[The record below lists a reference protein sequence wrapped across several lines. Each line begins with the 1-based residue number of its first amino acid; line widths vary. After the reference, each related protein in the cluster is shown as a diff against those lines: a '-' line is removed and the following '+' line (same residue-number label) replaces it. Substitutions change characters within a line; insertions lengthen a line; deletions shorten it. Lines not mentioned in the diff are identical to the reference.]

1 MHRRTFLQSAAVT
14 AATAAVTASYPRSL
28 FAADPG
34 PSTTEP
40 GWWMTEP
47 IRWLQTNLRETNA
60 ALNPKKFIEDVAK
73 FNANVLMVN
82 AGGITAYY
90 PSNVE
95 YDYVSPYLPEGQDTF
110 GEVLKEAHAHK
121 IRVVSRWDFSKTHKD
136 VYDAHPE
143 WFFKMA
149 DGQPAI
155 YNGLYL
161 ACINGDWYH
170 KKSIEI
176 LTEALDRYD
185 VDGCFFNMFSNP
197 ATDYSERPLGLCRCD
212 NCERLYRERYH
223 RGVPDAPD
231 ADYRAFLHDA
241 SVDVS
246 LKIRTLLKSKRPKAA
261 LAGTS
266 VEIGDIAYGESNTAV
281 RRPLPLWPYTASDNT
296 NQWRNSFPD
305 KGVVC
310 QGMSFVDFPWRFA
323 TEPQPEIRTRIWQ
336 DVANG
341 GAAAFNLH
349 GTIAE
354 QQDRMAI
361 NVAIPAY
368 GWLKQHE
375 EYFVGQTSEARVVLL
390 APRGNGVGYQISQN
404 SYRGLFRLLTEQ
416 HIPFA
421 AMENLDWLGKRD
433 ADLVISPGETPAAL
447 QSYVQNGGRLIV
459 ASASAPAFELAPS
472 VKLWKSP
479 DGAYFRIRNKALF
492 PSMKEIDVVFMYGDY
507 LQVQSADAPI
517 TFIPPAMY
525 GPPELVDVDWKDTD
539 DPGLVMK
546 DMGKG
551 KVAWLP
557 WDIGGLY
564 YRHSSEAHSKLLSD
578 LIDAM
583 LPSGRQLTSNAHP
596 LVEITFMRQGDRNLM
611 HFINL
616 TGHSDTAYFNPVP
629 MTNIQ
634 VRVKGNFTSGHAIR
648 SGQTIAVTNDGGF
661 AEFTLPSLDEY
672 EMIDFR

>member
-1 MHRRTFLQSAAVT
+1 MYRRTFLKSATATAVT
-14 AATAAVTASYPRSL
+14 AAFSASLPASEFASDAA
-28 FAADPG
+28 
-34 PSTTEP
+34 PSRTEP
-40 GWWMTEP
+40 GWWMKEP
-47 IRWLQTNLRETNA
+47 IRWLQTNLRETDA
-60 ALNPKKFIEDVAK
+60 ALNPKKFIEDVAH
-73 FNANVLMVN
+73 FNANVLMLN
-82 AGGITAYY
+82 AGGIAAYY

-95 YDYVSPYLPEGQDTF
+95 YNYVSPYLPKGQDTF
-110 GEVLKEAHAHK
+110 GEALQEAHAHE
-121 IRVVSRWDFSKTHKD
+121 IRVVSRWDFSKTQKD

-143 WFFKMA
+143 WFFKTA

-155 YNGLYL
+155 YNGLHL

-185 VDGCFFNMFSNP
+185 VDGCFFNSFSNP
-197 ATDYSERPLGLCRCD
+197 THDYSERPLGLCHCD
-212 NCERLYRERYH
+212 NCERLYRDRFH
-223 RGVPDAPD
+223 REVPETAD
-231 ADYRAFLHDA
+231 ADYRAFLHDS
-241 SVDVS
+241 SVAVS
-246 LKIRTLLKSKRPKAA
+246 LEIRSLLRSKRPKAA
-261 LAGTS
+261 LVGTS
-266 VEIGDIAYGESNTAV
+266 IEIGDVAYGEANTAV

-296 NQWRNSFPD
+296 NQWRNSYPN
-305 KGVVC
+305 KGAVC

-323 TEPQPEIRTRIWQ
+323 TVPQPEIRTRIWQ

-368 GWLKQHE
+368 GWLKEHE

-390 APRGNGVGYQISQN
+390 APRPGDVGFQISQD

-416 HIPFA
+416 HVPFA

-433 ADLVISPGETPAAL
+433 ADLVISPGQTPAAL
-447 QSYVQNGGRLIV
+447 QTYVQNGGRLLL
-459 ASASAPAFELAPS
+459 ASATAPEFELAS
-472 VKLWKSP
+472 AVKLWKSP
-479 DGAYFRIRNKALF
+479 DGAYFRIRDKALF

-507 LQVQSADAPI
+507 LQVQAPDAPI

-525 GPPELVDVDWKDTD
+525 GPPELVDIDWKDTD

-546 DMGKG
+546 DLGKG

-564 YRHSSEAHSKLLSD
+564 FRHSSEAHSRLLSD

-583 LPSGRQLTSNAHP
+583 LPDGRQLTSNAHP
-596 LVEITFMRQGDRNLM
+596 LVEITFMRQNDRNLM

-634 VRVKGNFTSGHAIR
+634 VRVKGDFSSGHAIR
-648 SGQTIAVTNDGGF
+648 SGETIAVKNNDGF
-661 AEFTLPSLDEY
+661 AEFTLLALDEY
-672 EMIDFR
+672 EMIELR